1 MRTARLL
8 DTCGRKGRSGSGWWR
23 ADTSVAHF
31 LTCQLVSRRFSTV
44 RFRTAAAFPDTAR
57 SHSPP
62 LILLFSGPP
71 IGIAVALLHAV
82 TEDPSLLAEPQVCVP
97 AACQVPRLRPHSG
110 PNPRPGYRRQHRDLQ
125 PHPWRAHPA
134 LSPLRARDRDPERLP
149 HPAPTTPPPGPTLR
163 SGVPSPPASPD
174 LWPASPAA

>member
-1 MRTARLL
+1 MRPQGSLGIRLVA
-8 DTCGRKGRSGSGWWR
+8 DRHISGSLPHL
-23 ADTSVAHF
+23 S
-31 LTCQLVSRRFSTV
+31 TCK
-44 RFRTAAAFPDTAR
+44 
-57 SHSPP
+57 P
-62 LILLFSGPP
+62 LIFDCPLPDGCRLSGHCPLP
-71 IGIAVALLHAV
+71 FASPNPFVFRPTHWHCSCPV
-82 TEDPSLLAEPQVCVP
+82 TRCNGGSFPARGPQVCVP

-149 HPAPTTPPPGPTLR
+149 HPAPTTPPPGPTWR